1 MSILPYQRPMSK
13 RYTSVIAVV
22 YLALAG
28 YMAYRGYV
36 EHRNFLYAL
45 AAVLVV
51 AAFARVLRA
60 RKVSAGPDTPA
71 APTSDKKVELFSK
84 PKDF

>member
-1 MSILPYQRPMSK
+1 MSILPQQRPMSQQ
-13 RYTSVIAVV
+13 YTAIVAVV

-36 EHRNFLYAL
+36 EHRNFLYVL
-45 AAVLVV
+45 AAVLVF
-51 AAFARVLRA
+51 AAAARVFRSRKTTQQPRA
-60 RKVSAGPDTPA
+60 QAQ
-71 APTSDKKVELFSK
+71 DKKVELFSK